1 MVYLIVD
8 KKYEKDLKKIE
19 YYKSFL
25 LDLYQDDV
33 DCIIQDNRVI
43 TPLGEDGR
51 ALEEKG
57 RNIRK
62 KLSDAE
68 AVYLWRG
75 ESLIVLKDV
84 TVKK

>member
-8 KKYEKDLKKIE
+8 KKYEKDLKRIE

-33 DCIIQDNRVI
+33 DCIIEDNRVI
-43 TPLGEDGR
+43 TPLGEEGR

-62 KLSDAE
+62 KLSDAK

-75 ESLIVLKDV
+75 EGLIVLKDV

>member
-68 AVYLWRG
+68 AVYLLRDK
-75 ESLIVLKDV
+75 ELTVLRI
-84 TVKK
+84 